1 MGLINQAPT
10 VVTQSPERGRGGWGG
25 RTFIQPHQET
35 GVYIGIIIQTM
46 PQGVPSFQKSGF
58 CDKGLFME
66 MENSVLL
73 TEGAK
78 VFGIYLNEKAVRA
91 FDVYL
96 KELLR
101 WNQKINLTAIRSEK
115 GVVLKHFV
123 DSLSVAPYLPE
134 RSSILDIGSG
144 AGFPGI
150 PLKIA
155 HPPLRITLIDSVQK
169 KIDFQKHIIRAL
181 GLKGIEAI
189 HGGAQDTE
197 ILQSLG
203 GRLDI
208 TLSRAFSDL
217 RTFLALSF
225 PFLKGGG
232 TAIAMKGEVD
242 DKETRR
248 VAEMKGTPYRLK
260 RTVKL
265 ALPFSHFKRTILFFE
280 KQQV

>member
-1 MGLINQAPT
+1 
-10 VVTQSPERGRGGWGG
+10 
-25 RTFIQPHQET
+25 
-35 GVYIGIIIQTM
+35 M
-46 PQGVPSFQKSGF
+46 PPRVLSFQKSGF

-66 MENSVLL
+66 MEISGLL

-78 VFGIYLNEKAVRA
+78 LFGIYLDEKAKRA

-96 KELLR
+96 QELLK

-115 GVVLKHFV
+115 AMVLKHFL
-123 DSLSVAPYLPE
+123 DSLSVAPYLSE
-134 RSSILDIGSG
+134 HSSILDIGSG

-155 HPPLRITLIDSVQK
+155 QPALRITLIDSVQK
-169 KIDFQKHIIRAL
+169 KIDFQKHIIRTL

-189 HGGAQDTE
+189 HGRAQDTE

-203 GRLDI
+203 GRFDI

-232 TAIAMKGEVD
+232 IAIAMKGEVD

-248 VAEMKGTPYRLK
+248 VAEMKGTPYPVK

-265 ALPFSHFKRTILFFE
+265 ALPFSHFKRTILLFE